1 MRSWSLLFSA
11 LCASIVSV
19 LSLVLPFC
27 LFLNFY
33 HGDLFVAAS
42 ERSAQRG
49 IEVMLYLTPFLMIMA
64 FIGFWL
70 IFRFLR
76 TPHKIFE
83 IQRFFTVIRCFGIV
97 WLGLIF
103 LCQFLDGRMAEIME
117 SLIFAIIS
125 LSIFAVPL
133 LIGIWSGNY
142 IYLKKLNKKWVFKLA
157 LPLFRKY
164 KRLQF
169 PPL

>member
-1 MRSWSLLFSA
+1 M
-11 LCASIVSV
+11 AS
-19 LSLVLPFC
+19 
-27 LFLNFY
+27 
-33 HGDLFVAAS
+33 
-42 ERSAQRG
+42 
-49 IEVMLYLTPFLMIMA
+49 
-64 FIGFWL
+64 
-70 IFRFLR
+70 
-76 TPHKIFE
+76 
-83 IQRFFTVIRCFGIV
+83 FGIV

-125 LSIFAVPL
+125 LSVFAVPL
-133 LIGIWSGNY
+133 LIVIWSGNY
-142 IYLKKLNKKWVFKLA
+142 IYLKKLNKKWKFKPA

>member
-19 LSLVLPFC
+19 LSLVVPFC
-27 LFLNFY
+27 LFLNVY
-33 HGDLFVAAS
+33 QGDLFVVAS

-49 IEVMLYLTPFLMIMA
+49 IEVILYLSPFLMIMA
-64 FIGFWL
+64 FVGFWL
-70 IFRFLR
+70 MFRFLR
-76 TPHKIFE
+76 KPHKIFE
-83 IQRFFTVIRCFGIV
+83 IQRFFTVMRYFAPI

-103 LCQFLDGRMAEIME
+103 LCQFLDGRMADIME

-125 LSIFAVPL
+125 LSVFAVPL

-142 IYLKKLNKKWVFKLA
+142 IYLKILNKKWVFKPA
-157 LPLFRKY
+157 LPFIRKY

>member
-1 MRSWSLLFSA
+1 MHFGTMRLSSKRIIKMRSWSLLFSA

-27 LFLNFY
+27 LFLNLY

-64 FIGFWL
+64 FFSFWL
-70 IFRFLR
+70 MFRFLS

-97 WLGLIF
+97 WHRLARF
-103 LCQFLDGRMAEIME
+103 DFPV
-117 SLIFAIIS
+117 SIS
-125 LSIFAVPL
+125 
-133 LIGIWSGNY
+133 
-142 IYLKKLNKKWVFKLA
+142 
-157 LPLFRKY
+157 
-164 KRLQF
+164 
-169 PPL
+169 